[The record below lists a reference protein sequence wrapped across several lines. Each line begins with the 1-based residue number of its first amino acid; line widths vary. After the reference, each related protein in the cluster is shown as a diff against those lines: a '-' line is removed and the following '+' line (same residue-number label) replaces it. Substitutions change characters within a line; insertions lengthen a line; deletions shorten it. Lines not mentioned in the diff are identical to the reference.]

1 MTSLENQE
9 LPCCI
14 RFNWN
19 GHLGMLP
26 RAALGVKLVQSTGGT
41 DCTIAAVDTGSLH
54 NLRVQPIVI
63 L

>member
-14 RFNWN
+14 PFNWN

-54 NLRVQPIVI
+54 NLRV
-63 L
+63 